1 MENTYRERR
10 TISADKIIGICI
22 RQEWYTMGTN
32 EEYEQMLSTASGKEN
47 LMTDDIVEIAT
58 DILEHSDSE
67 RIMSSYGM
75 DYDDVLKS
83 VMFEI
88 ANAATVFVER
98 V

>member
-1 MENTYRERR
+1 MKNTYRERR

-32 EEYEQMLSTASGKEN
+32 EDYEQMLSTASSKEN
-47 LMTDDIVEIAT
+47 LTTDDIVEIAT

-67 RIMSSYGM
+67 RIMSCYGM
-75 DYDDVLKS
+75 DYDDVLQS

>member
-1 MENTYRERR
+1 MKNTYRERR
-10 TISADKIIGICI
+10 TISADKIIRICVSH
-22 RQEWYTMGTN
+22 EWYTMGTS
-32 EEYEQMLSTASGKEN
+32 EEYDQMLSSASSKEN
-47 LMTDDIVEIAT
+47 LTTEDIVEIAT

-67 RIMSSYGM
+67 RIMSEYGM
-75 DYDDVLKS
+75 DYDDVLQS